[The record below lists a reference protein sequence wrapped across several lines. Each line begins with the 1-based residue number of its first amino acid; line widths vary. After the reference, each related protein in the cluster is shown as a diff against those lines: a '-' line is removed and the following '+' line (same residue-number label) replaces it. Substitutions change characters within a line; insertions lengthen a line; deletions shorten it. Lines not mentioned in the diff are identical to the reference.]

1 MSRINTNVDSLVA
14 LNNLNKTNKSL
25 GTTLTRLSTGVKVNS
40 GKDDPAGLISGEFL
54 RQEISSISSAIQNN
68 NRANNVI
75 STADSALGEISNL
88 LDNVRGIITSTAN
101 SGVLSQE
108 EIEANQDVVDSAL
121 QSVNRIAANTQF
133 AGKKLLD
140 GSFGFQLSGV
150 GSFDSG
156 SSTFTDV
163 NVNSANFNANGDAI
177 TVDVQLATAA
187 TQASLT
193 LAETGNA
200 TADSTIEVVGNL
212 GSAIVK
218 IGTGQ
223 DIEDA
228 INSVSDVT
236 GVQATDDDSG
246 VLNSTGYGE
255 NSFVSVRNITGGVIT
270 DSEVSDQGTNAVGT
284 INGQNFSSSGLN
296 ASLKTANLDVNVTF
310 SAGATAGTTSFQIT
324 GGGARFQL
332 GQEVNQNNQVTV
344 GIGSFSAASLGHNN
358 ATDGD
363 RTLSSIASGGT
374 NALTADRALVA
385 ADIVKEAISQVATQ
399 RAKLGSLQ
407 SSTIETNLNALQ
419 VSLENVSA
427 ARSNIVDTDF
437 AAETANLTRLQVLA
451 QAGTSALSIAN
462 SRPQGVLSL
471 LG

>member
-1 MSRINTNVDSLVA
+1 MSRINTNVDSMIA
-14 LNNLNKTNKSL
+14 LNNLAKTNKSL
-25 GTTLTRLSTGVKVNS
+25 GTTLTRLSTGIKVNS
-40 GKDDPAGLISGEFL
+40 GKDDAAGLISGEFL
-54 RQEISSISSAIQNN
+54 RQEISSIGSAIKNN

-88 LDNVRGIITSTAN
+88 LDNVRGVITSTAN

-108 EIEANQDVVDSAL
+108 EIDANQEVVDSAI

-133 AGKKLLD
+133 GGKKLLD

-150 GSFDSG
+150 DRFDSG
-156 SSTFTDV
+156 AATFTDV
-163 NVNSANFNANGDAI
+163 KVNSANFNANADAI
-177 TVDVQLATAA
+177 TVSVELATAA
-187 TQASLT
+187 AQASLT
-193 LAETGNA
+193 LAETTTA
-200 TADSTIEVVGNL
+200 TVDSTIEVVGNL
-212 GSAIVK
+212 GSSIVK
-218 IGTGQ
+218 IGAGQ
-223 DIEDA
+223 DVNDA

-236 GVQATDDDSG
+236 GVVADGSG
-246 VLNSTGYGE
+246 VLNSKSYGE
-255 NSFVSVRNITGGVIT
+255 NSFVKVRNIIGSVISE
-270 DSEVSDQGTNAVGT
+270 SEVNDKGTNAEGT
-284 INGQNFSSSGLN
+284 INGQSFSSSGLN

-310 SAGATAGTTSFQIT
+310 SAGAGAGTSSFQIT

-332 GQEVNQNNQVTV
+332 GQEVNQNNQVTI
-344 GIGSFSAASLGHNN
+344 GIKSFSAASLGHVN

-363 RTLSSIASGGT
+363 RTLASVASGGA
-374 NALTADRALVA
+374 NSLKANRALVA

-407 SSTIETNLNALQ
+407 SDTIETNLNSLQ

-427 ARSNIVDTDF
+427 ARSSIVDTDF